1 MKARK
6 LVTLVVIA
14 VAVGL
19 AARYLFWNVKRDV
32 RRRLEAIAET
42 ASLNGNETP
51 LERTARAARLG
62 GFVTDDVIVR
72 TDSAAFV
79 GGRPAVVRF
88 ALDGAEHGEMRFV
101 CDDVQIEIV
110 DPNTAT
116 AFFTLNIVHHNP
128 QTPDPAPRQ
137 VHVTFS
143 KMRGQWLLSRGEVL
157 RTLESLPQP
166 TSR

>member
-1 MKARK
+1 
-6 LVTLVVIA
+6 VA
-14 VAVGL
+14 VAL

-42 ASLNGNETP
+42 ASLNGHETSI
-51 LERTARAARLG
+51 ERTAKAARLG

-72 TDSAAFV
+72 TDSAVFV

-88 ALDGAEHGEMRFV
+88 ALDGAEHGEERFV

-116 AFFTLNIVHHNP
+116 AFFTLSIFHHNA
-128 QTPDPAPRQ
+128 QASDPAPRQ
-137 VHVTFS
+137 LHVTFS
-143 KMRGQWLLSRGEVL
+143 KMGGQWLLSRGEVL
-157 RTLESLPQP
+157 RTLESLPAA